1 MVAGDG
7 KGEPDSIDEHGEL
20 GGWLESGVVGGVNIL
35 GLFLICWIHFLHT
48 QRSQQKQNPINPAT
62 ITKERA
68 MVSGSIKIVWKN
80 KSGGQTKEST
90 LYKLWKIE
98 LKIEIILNY

>member
-20 GGWLESGVVGGVNIL
+20 GGGWLESGVVGGVNIL

-48 QRSQQKQNPINPAT
+48 QRSQKKQKPIKPAT
-62 ITKERA
+62 MTKAWAIESA
-68 MVSGSIKIVWKN
+68 SIKIVWKN
-80 KSGGQTKEST
+80 KRGGQTNESA
-90 LYKLWKIE
+90 L
-98 LKIEIILNY
+98 